1 MSHMEYVV
9 AEEFYN
15 TYGKKPEQPV
25 VLKQGTPLSTKDS
38 NRFSNAVVYKVF
50 DNGIHQRYQIM
61 TDFGN
66 RMMFSSAE
74 DVLFYWDI
82 LEAYKEHCLLSE
94 QFDIDDEIRDSVFCL
109 RERLDRQLE
118 LITNAI
124 KELE

>member
-1 MSHMEYVV
+1 MSHMEYLV
-9 AEEFYN
+9 AEELYN

-25 VLKQGTPLSTKDS
+25 VLKQGTPLVTKDS
-38 NRFSNAVVYKVF
+38 NRYSNAVVYKVF
-50 DNGIHQRYQIM
+50 DNGVHQRYQIM

-66 RMMFSSAE
+66 RMMFPSAE

-82 LEAYKEHCLLSE
+82 SEAYKEYCQVSE
-94 QFDIDDEIRDSVFCL
+94 ELDIEDRVLDTVFCL